1 MFQKKPDSM
10 QAANMQ
16 AANTRGA
23 QARDRNVPSDAEL
36 IRKILSGQQ
45 DAFTTLYER
54 HLPAVF
60 NRVRY
65 RIPESDVEDVTQEV
79 FITALRSLKSFKGNA
94 QFGTWLRTLT
104 NRRVAD
110 FYRNKELSET
120 RSEPLGG
127 DGDTTG
133 MEQLKVAGK
142 NSVSD
147 DRIVLREALVQLPD
161 HYQEILLLRF
171 AEGLKFREI
180 ATTMDQ
186 SLEATK
192 SLYRRAMDALRD
204 VVGDMNV

>member
-1 MFQKKPDSM
+1 MFQKKPNSM
-10 QAANMQ
+10 RNE
-16 AANTRGA
+16 
-23 QARDRNVPSDAEL
+23 NVPSDTEL
-36 IRKILSGQQ
+36 IRSIAQGQL
-45 DAFTTLYER
+45 DAFTMLYER
-54 HLPAVF
+54 HLPSVY

-94 QFGTWLRTLT
+94 QFSTWLRTLT

-110 FYRNKELSET
+110 FYRNKEISET
-120 RSEPLGG
+120 QSEPL
-127 DGDTTG
+127 TTG
-133 MEQLKVAGK
+133 EGLRGEGGRLRMEQLSVPSK
-142 NSVSD
+142 NSASD
-147 DRIVLREALVQLPD
+147 DRIILREALLELPE

-180 ATTMDQ
+180 AKTMGQ

>member
-1 MFQKKPDSM
+1 MYQKKPNSM
-10 QAANMQ
+10 RNE
-16 AANTRGA
+16 
-23 QARDRNVPSDAEL
+23 NVPSDTEL
-36 IRKILSGQQ
+36 IRKISQGQL
-45 DAFTTLYER
+45 DAFTMLYER
-54 HLPAVF
+54 HLPSVY

-79 FITALRSLKSFKGNA
+79 FITALRSLNSFKGNA
-94 QFGTWLRTLT
+94 QFSTWLRTLT

-110 FYRNKELSET
+110 FYRNKEVAET
-120 RSEPLGG
+120 QSEPLTTG
-127 DGDTTG
+127 DGPLEEG
-133 MEQLKVAGK
+133 QRLRMEQLSVPSK

-147 DRIVLREALVQLPD
+147 DRIILREALLELPE

-180 ATTMDQ
+180 AKTLGQ

>member
-1 MFQKKPDSM
+1 M
-10 QAANMQ
+10 
-16 AANTRGA
+16 
-23 QARDRNVPSDAEL
+23 RNENVLSDTEL
-36 IRKILSGQQ
+36 IRSIAQGQL
-45 DAFTTLYER
+45 DAFTILYER
-54 HLPAVF
+54 HLPAVY

-79 FITALRSLKSFKGNA
+79 FITALRSLNSFKGNA
-94 QFGTWLRTLT
+94 QFSTWLRTLT

-110 FYRNKELSET
+110 FYRNKEVSET
-120 RSEPLGG
+120 QSEPLTTG
-127 DGDTTG
+127 DGLLG
-133 MEQLKVAGK
+133 EGQRLRMEQLSVPSK

-147 DRIVLREALVQLPD
+147 DRIILREALLELPE

-180 ATTMDQ
+180 AKNMGQ

-204 VVGDMNV
+204 VVGDLNV

>member
-1 MFQKKPDSM
+1 MFQKKPNSL
-10 QAANMQ
+10 
-16 AANTRGA
+16 
-23 QARDRNVPSDAEL
+23 RDENVPSDADL
-36 IRKILSGQQ
+36 IRKILQGQQ
-45 DAFTTLYER
+45 DAFTILYER
-54 HLPAVF
+54 HMPSVY

-94 QFGTWLRTLT
+94 QFSTWLRTLT

-110 FYRNKELSET
+110 FYRNKEVTET
-120 RSEPLGG
+120 QSEPLRG
-127 DGDTTG
+127 DGERLR
-133 MEQLKVAGK
+133 MEQLAVASK

-147 DRIVLREALVQLPD
+147 DRIVLREAITALPE

-180 ATTMDQ
+180 AHVSEQ

-204 VVGDMNV
+204 VVGDVNV